1 MKTNFVWAA
10 PKSTF
15 FNESNPWSKYA
26 EQWRFDRT
34 FDSTLKYIE
43 CQMSMGQRVIISI
56 PATKM
61 GLRVLKKFQQL
72 NGDFEFHFYMN
83 EPVGPI
89 AHEMFTIMREEGWT
103 MICAAELTELLKK
116 EMGEMA

>member
-26 EQWRFDRT
+26 EQWRLDNT
-34 FDSTLKYIE
+34 FDNTLKYIE

-56 PATKM
+56 PVTEM
-61 GLRVLKKFQQL
+61 GLRELERFQQL
-72 NGDFEFHFYMN
+72 NGDFEFHFYLK
-83 EPVGPI
+83 GPI
-89 AHEMFTIMREEGWT
+89 SSIADEILTIMREEGWT
-103 MICAAELTELLKK
+103 IISTDELIELLEK
-116 EMGEMA
+116 ERGEMA

>member
-1 MKTNFVWAA
+1 MNTKFVWAA

-26 EQWRFDRT
+26 EQWRFDNT

-61 GLRVLKKFQQL
+61 GLRVLKQFQQL
-72 NGDFEFHFYMN
+72 NDDFEFHFYIK
-83 EPVGPI
+83 EPI
-89 AHEMFTIMREEGWT
+89 ASIADEILTIMREEGWT
-103 MICAAELTELLKK
+103 IISSAELIELL
-116 EMGEMA
+116 EEERGETA